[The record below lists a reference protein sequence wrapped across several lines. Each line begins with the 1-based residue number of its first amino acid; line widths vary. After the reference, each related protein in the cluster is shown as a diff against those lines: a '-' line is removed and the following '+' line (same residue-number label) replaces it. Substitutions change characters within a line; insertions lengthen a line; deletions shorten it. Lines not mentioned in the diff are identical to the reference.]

1 MHPAVQLLAQMIN
14 FQPEISCLLLMGNMT
29 SSPWLASVGVVFVLH
44 FHLDTR
50 SSIMLSIFPPLQAD
64 KVVYTLQANR
74 LLSILSGVSNSLDKK
89 DCRWFPIDGTNCKDS
104 KRKAQGLLRIVMPRS
119 SNQAQTMNFK
129 ESELLSQ
136 VQC

>member
-1 MHPAVQLLAQMIN
+1 
-14 FQPEISCLLLMGNMT
+14 
-29 SSPWLASVGVVFVLH
+29 
-44 FHLDTR
+44 
-50 SSIMLSIFPPLQAD
+50 MLSIFPPLQAD